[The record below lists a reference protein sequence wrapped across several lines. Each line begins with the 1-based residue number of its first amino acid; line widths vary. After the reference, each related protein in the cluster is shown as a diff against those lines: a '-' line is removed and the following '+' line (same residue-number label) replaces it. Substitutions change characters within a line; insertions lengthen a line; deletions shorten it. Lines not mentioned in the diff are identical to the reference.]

1 MNFNLMNLN
10 FLLNLSGVFMLHES
24 RFYTRLYDENDE
36 NSQIKK
42 LLQCNL
48 CGKKCKIAENSTGF
62 CNTQKN
68 IDGKL
73 YSLNYHR
80 IASCHTDPIEKKP
93 LYHFLPGSSTYSIG
107 GFGCNFSCLNCQNYM
122 LSMNSYNEFNST
134 KILPET
140 IVKNAINDNC
150 LSISWTYN
158 EPTLYFDFARETSLI
173 SHREN
178 LKNAYVS
185 NGYMSEES
193 LEETVKFI
201 DAFNI
206 DLKFFDDGLYRK
218 ICGGKLDIV
227 LDNLKAIHQS
237 KSHLEITT
245 LLINDLN
252 TDEDH
257 IRSICN
263 FVLEELGEEVPI
275 HFSRFFPMH
284 KMSDES
290 PTKIDYLLR
299 AKEIAIDMGMEYVY
313 LGNMPADNN
322 TYCPNCGELLIARER
337 YCNSD
342 KKRIKDGH
350 CIKCGHKINFIFE

>member
-1 MNFNLMNLN
+1 MMK
-10 FLLNLSGVFMLHES
+10 ES
-24 RFYTRLYDENDE
+24 SFYTKLYEDD
-36 NSQIKK
+36 SSAKK
-42 LLQCNL
+42 TVQCNL
-48 CGKKCKIAENSTGF
+48 CGRMCRIADGGLGF
-62 CNTQKN
+62 CKTQKN
-68 IDGKL
+68 SDGKL
-73 YSLNYHR
+73 FSINYHR

-122 LSMNSYNEFNST
+122 LSMNSYDKFNST

-173 SHREN
+173 SHKEN
-178 LKNAYVS
+178 LKNAFVS

-193 LEETVKFI
+193 LRETLNFI

-206 DLKFFDDGLYRK
+206 DLKFFDDKLYRE

-263 FVLEELGEEVPI
+263 FVLDELGQEVPI

-284 KMSDES
+284 KMSDKS
-290 PTKIDYLLR
+290 PTKIDYLIR
-299 AKEIAIDMGMEYVY
+299 AKEIALEMGIEYVY

-322 TYCPNCGELLIARER
+322 SYCPNCGELLIARER
-337 YCNSD
+337 YSNRD
-342 KKRIKDGH
+342 KNRIENGH
-350 CIKCGHKINFIFE
+350 CANCGHKLNFVFE

>member
-1 MNFNLMNLN
+1 MVI
-10 FLLNLSGVFMLHES
+10 GVFFMKES
-24 RFYTRLYDENDE
+24 SFYTKLYQNDE
-36 NSQIKK
+36 DKK
-42 LLQCNL
+42 LVQCNL
-48 CGKKCKIAENSTGF
+48 CGKQCKIAEDDLGF

-73 YSLNYHR
+73 FSINYQR
-80 IASCHTDPIEKKP
+80 IASSHTDPIEKKP

-122 LSMNSYNEFNST
+122 LSMNSYDEYNSS

-173 SHREN
+173 SHEKN
-178 LKNAYVS
+178 LKNIYVS

-193 LEETVKFI
+193 LGETLKFI

-206 DLKFFDDGLYRK
+206 DLKFMSDELYRK
-218 ICGGKLDIV
+218 VCGGKLDIV
-227 LDNLKAIHQS
+227 LDNLKAIYES
-237 KSHLEITT
+237 GSHLEITT

-252 TDEDH
+252 TDEGH

-263 FVLEELGEEVPI
+263 FVLEELGAEVPL
-275 HFSRFFPMH
+275 HFSRFFPMYRM
-284 KMSDES
+284 KDKS
-290 PTKIDYLLR
+290 PTDIDYLIR
-299 AKEIAIDMGMEYVY
+299 AKEIAIDMGIEYVY

-342 KKRIKDGH
+342 KNRIKDGH
-350 CIKCGHKINFIFE
+350 CVNCGHKINLILE

>member
-1 MNFNLMNLN
+1 MMK
-10 FLLNLSGVFMLHES
+10 ES
-24 RFYTRLYDENDE
+24 SFYTKLYEDD
-36 NSQIKK
+36 SSAKK
-42 LLQCNL
+42 TVRCNL
-48 CGKKCKIAENSTGF
+48 CGRMCRIADGGLGF

-122 LSMNSYNEFNST
+122 LSMNSFNEFNST

-173 SHREN
+173 SHKEN
-178 LKNAYVS
+178 LKNAFVS

-193 LEETVKFI
+193 LRETLNFI

-206 DLKFFDDGLYRK
+206 DLKFFDDKLYRE

-263 FVLEELGEEVPI
+263 FVLDELGQEVPI

-284 KMSDES
+284 KMSDRS
-290 PTKIDYLLR
+290 PTNIEYLLR
-299 AKEIAIDMGMEYVY
+299 AKEIAIDMGIEYVY

-322 TYCPNCGELLIARER
+322 SYCPNCGELLIARER
-337 YCNSD
+337 YCNRD
-342 KKRIKDGH
+342 KNRIENGR
-350 CIKCGHKINFIFE
+350 CANCGHKLNFVLK

>member
-1 MNFNLMNLN
+1 MMK
-10 FLLNLSGVFMLHES
+10 ES
-24 RFYTRLYDENDE
+24 SFYTKLYEDD
-36 NSQIKK
+36 SSAKK
-42 LLQCNL
+42 TVQCNL
-48 CGKKCKIAENSTGF
+48 CGRMCRIADGGLGF
-62 CNTQKN
+62 CKTQKN
-68 IDGKL
+68 SDGKL
-73 YSLNYHR
+73 FSINYHR

-122 LSMNSYNEFNST
+122 LSMNSYDKFNST

-173 SHREN
+173 SHKEN
-178 LKNAYVS
+178 LKNAFVS

-193 LEETVKFI
+193 LRETLNFI

-206 DLKFFDDGLYRK
+206 DLKFFDDKLYRE

-263 FVLEELGEEVPI
+263 FVLDELGQEVPI

-284 KMSDES
+284 KMSDKS
-290 PTKIDYLLR
+290 PTKIDYLIR
-299 AKEIAIDMGMEYVY
+299 AKEIALEMGMEYVY

-322 TYCPNCGELLIARER
+322 SYCPNCGELLIARER
-337 YCNSD
+337 YCNRD
-342 KKRIKDGH
+342 KNRIENGH
-350 CIKCGHKINFIFE
+350 CANCGHKLNFVFE

>member
-122 LSMNSYNEFNST
+122 LSMNSFNEFNST

-150 LSISWTYN
+150 LSI
-158 EPTLYFDFARETSLI
+158 I
-173 SHREN
+173 
-178 LKNAYVS
+178 LK
-185 NGYMSEES
+185 
-193 LEETVKFI
+193 
-201 DAFNI
+201 
-206 DLKFFDDGLYRK
+206 
-218 ICGGKLDIV
+218 
-227 LDNLKAIHQS
+227 
-237 KSHLEITT
+237 
-245 LLINDLN
+245 
-252 TDEDH
+252 
-257 IRSICN
+257 
-263 FVLEELGEEVPI
+263 
-275 HFSRFFPMH
+275 MH
-284 KMSDES
+284 MFQ
-290 PTKIDYLLR
+290 
-299 AKEIAIDMGMEYVY
+299 MG
-313 LGNMPADNN
+313 
-322 TYCPNCGELLIARER
+322 I
-337 YCNSD
+337 
-342 KKRIKDGH
+342 
-350 CIKCGHKINFIFE
+350 

>member
-1 MNFNLMNLN
+1 
-10 FLLNLSGVFMLHES
+10 MLHES
-24 RFYTRLYDENDE
+24 KFYTKLYEENADDASE
-36 NSQIKK
+36 NPSSKRTV
-42 LLQCNL
+42 QCNL
-48 CGKKCKIAENSTGF
+48 CGKSCKIEYNALGF

-73 YSLNYHR
+73 YSLNYQR
-80 IASCHTDPIEKKP
+80 IASYHIDPIEKKP
-93 LYHFLPGSSTYSIG
+93 LYHFLPGSNTYSIG

-122 LSMNSYNEFNST
+122 LSMNSFNEFNST

-158 EPTLYFDFARETSLI
+158 EPTLYFEFARETSII
-173 SHREN
+173 SHEKN
-178 LKNAYVS
+178 LKNVYVS

-193 LEETVKFI
+193 LTETLKFI

-206 DLKFFDDGLYRK
+206 DLKFFDDELYRK

-227 LDNLKAIHQS
+227 LDNLKTIYDGKS
-237 KSHLEITT
+237 KYGTHLEITT

-252 TDEDH
+252 TDEGH
-257 IRSICN
+257 IRSICDFILN
-263 FVLEELGEEVPI
+263 ELGPEVPI

-284 KMSDES
+284 KMNDKS
-290 PTKIDYLLR
+290 PTDIDYLLR
-299 AKEIAIDMGMEYVY
+299 AKEIAIDSGLEYVY

-322 TYCPNCGELLIARER
+322 SYCPNCGELLIARER
-337 YCNSD
+337 YCNRD
-342 KKRIKDGH
+342 KNRIKDGR
-350 CIKCGHKINFIFE
+350 CANCGHELNFVFE

>member
-122 LSMNSYNEFNST
+122 LSMNSFNEFNST

-150 LSISWTYN
+150 LSIAWTYN

-173 SHREN
+173 SHKEN

-206 DLKFFDDGLYRK
+206 F
-218 ICGGKLDIV
+218 I
-227 LDNLKAIHQS
+227 KASPIW
-237 KSHLEITT
+237 KSPP
-245 LLINDLN
+245 
-252 TDEDH
+252 
-257 IRSICN
+257 
-263 FVLEELGEEVPI
+263 F
-275 HFSRFFPMH
+275 
-284 KMSDES
+284 
-290 PTKIDYLLR
+290 
-299 AKEIAIDMGMEYVY
+299 
-313 LGNMPADNN
+313 
-322 TYCPNCGELLIARER
+322 
-337 YCNSD
+337 
-342 KKRIKDGH
+342 
-350 CIKCGHKINFIFE
+350 

>member
-1 MNFNLMNLN
+1 MK
-10 FLLNLSGVFMLHES
+10 ES
-24 RFYTRLYDENDE
+24 SFYTKLYEDD
-36 NSQIKK
+36 SSAKK
-42 LLQCNL
+42 TVQCNL
-48 CGKKCKIAENSTGF
+48 CGRMCRIADGGLGF
-62 CNTQKN
+62 CKTQKN
-68 IDGKL
+68 SDGKL
-73 YSLNYHR
+73 FSINYHR

-122 LSMNSYNEFNST
+122 LSMNSYDKFNST

-173 SHREN
+173 SHKEN
-178 LKNAYVS
+178 LKNAFVS

-193 LEETVKFI
+193 LRETLNFI

-206 DLKFFDDGLYRK
+206 DLKFFDDKLYRE

-252 TDEDH
+252 TDEDQ
-257 IRSICN
+257 IRLICN
-263 FVLEELGEEVPI
+263 FIIEELGADVPL

-284 KMSDES
+284 KM
-290 PTKIDYLLR
+290 
-299 AKEIAIDMGMEYVY
+299 
-313 LGNMPADNN
+313 
-322 TYCPNCGELLIARER
+322 
-337 YCNSD
+337 
-342 KKRIKDGH
+342 
-350 CIKCGHKINFIFE
+350 

>member
-1 MNFNLMNLN
+1 MK
-10 FLLNLSGVFMLHES
+10 ES
-24 RFYTRLYDENDE
+24 SFYTKLYEDD
-36 NSQIKK
+36 SSAKK
-42 LLQCNL
+42 TVQCNL
-48 CGKKCKIAENSTGF
+48 CGRMCRIADGGLGF
-62 CNTQKN
+62 CKTQKN
-68 IDGKL
+68 SDGKL
-73 YSLNYHR
+73 FSINYHR

-122 LSMNSYNEFNST
+122 LSMNSYDKFNST

-173 SHREN
+173 SHKEN
-178 LKNAYVS
+178 LKNAFVS

-193 LEETVKFI
+193 LRETLNFI

-206 DLKFFDDGLYRK
+206 DLKFFDDKLYRE

-263 FVLEELGEEVPI
+263 FVLDELGQEVPI

-284 KMSDES
+284 KMSDRS
-290 PTKIDYLLR
+290 PTNIEYLLR
-299 AKEIAIDMGMEYVY
+299 AKEIAIDMGIEYVY

-322 TYCPNCGELLIARER
+322 SYCPNCGELLIARER
-337 YCNSD
+337 YCNRD
-342 KKRIKDGH
+342 KNRIENGR
-350 CIKCGHKINFIFE
+350 CANCGHKLNFVLK

>member
-1 MNFNLMNLN
+1 MMK
-10 FLLNLSGVFMLHES
+10 ES
-24 RFYTRLYDENDE
+24 SFYTKLYEG
-36 NSQIKK
+36 NSSSEKPVK
-42 LLQCNL
+42 CNL
-48 CGKKCKIAENSTGF
+48 CGRMCKISNEGLGF

-80 IASCHTDPIEKKP
+80 MASCHTDPIEKKP

-122 LSMNSYNEFNST
+122 LSMNSYDEFNST
-134 KILPET
+134 QILPET

-206 DLKFFDDGLYRK
+206 DLKFFDDRLYRE
-218 ICGGKLDIV
+218 ICGGKLGIV
-227 LDNLKAIHQS
+227 LDNLKIIYEA
-237 KSHLEITT
+237 KNKYGTHLEITT
-245 LLINDLN
+245 LLI
-252 TDEDH
+252 
-257 IRSICN
+257 ICN
-263 FVLEELGEEVPI
+263 FILEELGEEVPI

-342 KKRIKDGH
+342 KNRIKDGH
-350 CIKCGHKINFIFE
+350 CINCGHKINLIFE

>member
-1 MNFNLMNLN
+1 
-10 FLLNLSGVFMLHES
+10 MLHES
-24 RFYTRLYDENDE
+24 TFYAKLYEDEAGGNANQLE
-36 NSQIKK
+36 KK
-42 LLQCNL
+42 IVQCNL
-48 CGKKCKIAENSTGF
+48 CGKMCKIADGDFGF

-73 YSLNYHR
+73 FSLNYQR
-80 IASCHTDPIEKKP
+80 IASYHIDPIEKKP

-122 LSMNSYNEFNST
+122 LSMNSYDEYNST

-158 EPTLYFDFARETSLI
+158 EPTLYFDFARETSILA
-173 SHREN
+173 HEKN
-178 LKNAYVS
+178 LRNVYVS
-185 NGYMSEES
+185 NGYMSHES
-193 LEETVKFI
+193 LTETLSFI

-206 DLKFFDDGLYRK
+206 DLKFMDDELYRK

-227 LDNLKAIHQS
+227 LDNLRTIYDGKGRYGT
-237 KSHLEITT
+237 HLEITT
-245 LLINDLN
+245 LLIDDLN
-252 TDEDH
+252 TEADH

-263 FVLEELGEEVPI
+263 FILEELGPEVPL
-275 HFSRFFPMH
+275 HFSRFFPMY
-284 KMSDES
+284 KMNDKS
-290 PTKIDYLLR
+290 PTNIEHLLR
-299 AKEIAIDMGMEYVY
+299 AKEIAVDMGIEYVY

-322 TYCPNCGELLIARER
+322 SYCPNCGELLIARDR
-337 YCNSD
+337 YCNRD

-350 CIKCGHKINFIFE
+350 CISCGHKLNFILK

>member
-1 MNFNLMNLN
+1 MKSF
-10 FLLNLSGVFMLHES
+10 LSGVFMMKES
-24 RFYTRLYDENDE
+24 SFYTKLYDG
-36 NSQIKK
+36 NSSTEKAV
-42 LLQCNL
+42 QCYL
-48 CGKKCKIAENSTGF
+48 CGRMCRIADDSLGF

-68 IDGKL
+68 MDGKL

-107 GFGCNFSCLNCQNYM
+107 GFGCNFSCLNCQNY
-122 LSMNSYNEFNST
+122 
-134 KILPET
+134 
-140 IVKNAINDNC
+140 
-150 LSISWTYN
+150 SWTYN

-173 SHREN
+173 SHTEN
-178 LKNAYVS
+178 LKNVYVS

-193 LEETVKFI
+193 LEETLKFI

-206 DLKFFDDGLYRK
+206 DLKFFDDRLYRE
-218 ICGGKLDIV
+218 ICGGNLDIV
-227 LDNLKAIHQS
+227 LDNLKTIYQS

-284 KMSDES
+284 KMSDEN
-290 PTKIDYLLR
+290 PTKTDYLLR

-322 TYCPNCGELLIARER
+322 SYCPNCGELLIARER
-337 YCNSD
+337 YCNSN
-342 KKRIKDGH
+342 KNRIKDGH
-350 CIKCGHKINFIFE
+350 CTNCGHKLNFVLK

>member
-1 MNFNLMNLN
+1 
-10 FLLNLSGVFMLHES
+10 MLHES
-24 RFYTRLYDENDE
+24 KFYTKLYEENI
-36 NSQIKK
+36 NVLSQDLQNKK
-42 LLQCNL
+42 LVQCNL
-48 CGKKCKIAENSTGF
+48 CGKSCKIANNDYGF

-73 YSLNYHR
+73 YSLNYQK
-80 IASCHTDPIEKKP
+80 IASYHIDPIEKKP

-122 LSMNSYNEFNST
+122 LSMNSFNEFNST
-134 KILPET
+134 KILPEN

-173 SHREN
+173 AHEKN
-178 LKNAYVS
+178 LKNVYVS
-185 NGYMSEES
+185 NGYMSEDS
-193 LEETVKFI
+193 LAETLKFI

-206 DLKFFDDGLYRK
+206 DLKFFDDRLYK
-218 ICGGKLDIV
+218 EICGGKLDIV
-227 LDNLKAIHQS
+227 LDNLKAIYDG
-237 KSHLEITT
+237 KKKYNTHLEITT

-257 IRSICN
+257 IKSICN
-263 FVLEELGEEVPI
+263 FAMEELGPEVPI

-284 KMSDES
+284 KMNDKS
-290 PTKIDYLLR
+290 PTNIEYLLR

-313 LGNMPADNN
+313 LGNMPSDNN

-337 YCNSD
+337 YCNSN
-342 KKRIKDGH
+342 KNRIKDGH
-350 CIKCGHKINFIFE
+350 CINCGHKINIIFE

>member
-1 MNFNLMNLN
+1 MNSF
-10 FLLNLSGVFMLHES
+10 LSGVFMMKES
-24 RFYTRLYDENDE
+24 SFYNKLYEDD
-36 NSQIKK
+36 SSALKPV
-42 LLQCNL
+42 QCNL
-48 CGKKCKIAENSTGF
+48 CGRMCSIADGDLGF

-68 IDGKL
+68 MDGKL
-73 YSLNYHR
+73 FSINYQR
-80 IASCHTDPIEKKP
+80 IASSHIDPIEKKP

-122 LSMNSYNEFNST
+122 LSMNSFNEFNST

-178 LKNAYVS
+178 LKNVYVS

-193 LEETVKFI
+193 LDETLKFI

-206 DLKFFDDGLYRK
+206 DLKFFDDKLYRE

-245 LLINDLN
+245 LLINGLN
-252 TDEDH
+252 TEEDH

-263 FVLEELGEEVPI
+263 FVLEELGQDVPI

-284 KMSDES
+284 KMNDKS
-290 PTKIDYLLR
+290 PTNIDYLLR
-299 AKEIAIDMGMEYVY
+299 AKEIAVEMGIEYVY

-322 TYCPNCGELLIARER
+322 SYCPNCGELLIARER

-342 KKRIKDGH
+342 KNRIKDGH
-350 CIKCGHKINFIFE
+350 CANCGHKLNFVLK

>member
-1 MNFNLMNLN
+1 MMK
-10 FLLNLSGVFMLHES
+10 ES
-24 RFYTRLYDENDE
+24 SFYTKLYEDD
-36 NSQIKK
+36 SSAKK
-42 LLQCNL
+42 TVQCNL
-48 CGKKCKIAENSTGF
+48 CGRMCRIADGGLGF
-62 CNTQKN
+62 CKTQKN
-68 IDGKL
+68 SDGKL
-73 YSLNYHR
+73 FSINYHR

-122 LSMNSYNEFNST
+122 LSMNSYDKFNST

-173 SHREN
+173 SHKEN
-178 LKNAYVS
+178 LKNAFVS

-193 LEETVKFI
+193 LRETLNFI

-206 DLKFFDDGLYRK
+206 DLKFFDDKLYRE

-263 FVLEELGEEVPI
+263 FVLDELGQEVPI

-284 KMSDES
+284 KMSDKS
-290 PTKIDYLLR
+290 PTKIDYLIR
-299 AKEIAIDMGMEYVY
+299 AKEIALEMGIEYVY

-322 TYCPNCGELLIARER
+322 SYCPNCGELLIARER
-337 YCNSD
+337 YCNSN
-342 KKRIKDGH
+342 KNRIENGR
-350 CIKCGHKINFIFE
+350 CANCGHKLNFVLK

>member
-1 MNFNLMNLN
+1 MFQ
-10 FLLNLSGVFMLHES
+10 EAK
-24 RFYTRLYDENDE
+24 FYKKLYDESHILDE
-36 NSQIKK
+36 N
-42 LLQCNL
+42 LLSKMPVQCNL
-48 CGKKCKIAENSTGF
+48 CARRCNIAKDNSGF

-73 YSLNYHR
+73 YSLNYRR
-80 IASCHTDPIEKKP
+80 IASSHIDPIEKKP

-122 LSMNSYNEFNST
+122 LSMHSFNEFNST
-134 KILPET
+134 KILEET
-140 IVKNAINDNC
+140 IVKNAINANC

-158 EPTLYFDFARETSLI
+158 EPTLYFDFAEKTSRI
-173 SHREN
+173 SHEYG
-178 LKNAYVS
+178 LKNVYVS

-193 LEETVKFI
+193 LAETLKFI

-218 ICGGKLDIV
+218 ICGGQLDIV
-227 LDNLKAIHQS
+227 LDNLRAIYES
-237 KSHLEITT
+237 KKRNNTHLEITT

-257 IRSICN
+257 IKSISR
-263 FVLEELGEEVPI
+263 FIADELGPEVPL

-290 PTKIDYLLR
+290 PTNPDYIIR
-299 AKEIAIDMGMEYVY
+299 ARQIAIEEGLEYVY

-322 TYCPNCGELLIARER
+322 SYCPECGELLIERNR
-337 YCNSD
+337 YCNRD
-342 KKRIKDGH
+342 KNRINDGC
-350 CIKCGHKINFIFE
+350 CISCGHKLNFDFE

>member
-80 IASCHTDPIEKKP
+80 IASCH
-93 LYHFLPGSSTYSIG
+93 
-107 GFGCNFSCLNCQNYM
+107 LNCQNYM
-122 LSMNSYNEFNST
+122 LSMNSFNEFNST

-173 SHREN
+173 SHKEN

-299 AKEIAIDMGMEYVY
+299 AKEIAIDMGMVFIWEICQLTTIPIV
-313 LGNMPADNN
+313 
-322 TYCPNCGELLIARER
+322 LIAV
-337 YCNSD
+337 S
-342 KKRIKDGH
+342 
-350 CIKCGHKINFIFE
+350 F

>member
-122 LSMNSYNEFNST
+122 LSMNSFNEFNST

-173 SHREN
+173 SHKEN

-299 AKEIAIDMGMEYVY
+299 AKEIAIDMGMEY
-313 LGNMPADNN
+313 
-322 TYCPNCGELLIARER
+322 
-337 YCNSD
+337 S
-342 KKRIKDGH
+342 
-350 CIKCGHKINFIFE
+350 

>member
-1 MNFNLMNLN
+1 MK
-10 FLLNLSGVFMLHES
+10 ES
-24 RFYTRLYDENDE
+24 SFYTKLYEDD
-36 NSQIKK
+36 SSAKK
-42 LLQCNL
+42 TVRCNL
-48 CGKKCKIAENSTGF
+48 CGRMCRIADGGLGF

-122 LSMNSYNEFNST
+122 LSMNSFNEFNST

-173 SHREN
+173 SHKEN
-178 LKNAYVS
+178 LKNAFVS

-193 LEETVKFI
+193 LRETLNFI

-206 DLKFFDDGLYRK
+206 DLKFFDDKLYRE

-263 FVLEELGEEVPI
+263 FVLDELGQEVPI

-284 KMSDES
+284 KMSDRS
-290 PTKIDYLLR
+290 PTNIEYLLR
-299 AKEIAIDMGMEYVY
+299 AKEIAIDMGIEYVY

-322 TYCPNCGELLIARER
+322 SYCPNCGELLIARER
-337 YCNSD
+337 YCNRD
-342 KKRIKDGH
+342 KNRIENGR
-350 CIKCGHKINFIFE
+350 CANCGHKLNFVLK

>member
-1 MNFNLMNLN
+1 
-10 FLLNLSGVFMLHES
+10 MLHES
-24 RFYTRLYDENDE
+24 KFYANLYEDETSDNA
-36 NSQIKK
+36 NQLKK
-42 LLQCNL
+42 KIVQCKL
-48 CGKKCKIAENSTGF
+48 CGKMCKIVDGDSGF

-73 YSLNYHR
+73 FSLNYQR
-80 IASCHTDPIEKKP
+80 IASYHIDPIEKKP

-122 LSMNSYNEFNST
+122 LSMNSYDEYNST

-158 EPTLYFDFARETSLI
+158 EPTLYFDFARETSILA
-173 SHREN
+173 HEKN
-178 LKNAYVS
+178 LRNVYVS
-185 NGYMSEES
+185 NGYMSHES
-193 LEETVKFI
+193 LTETLSFI

-206 DLKFFDDGLYRK
+206 DLKFMDDELYRK

-227 LDNLKAIHQS
+227 LDNLRTIYDGKDS
-237 KSHLEITT
+237 YGTHLEITT
-245 LLINDLN
+245 LLIDDLN
-252 TDEDH
+252 TQENH

-263 FVLEELGEEVPI
+263 FILDELGSEVPL
-275 HFSRFFPMH
+275 HFSRFFPMY
-284 KMSDES
+284 KMNDKS
-290 PTKIDYLLR
+290 PTNIEHLLR
-299 AKEIAIDMGMEYVY
+299 AKEIAIDMGIEYVY

-322 TYCPNCGELLIARER
+322 SYCPNCGELLIARDR
-337 YCNSD
+337 YCNRD

-350 CIKCGHKINFIFE
+350 CINCGHELNFILE